1 MEINFEKDYL
11 RELFYNGVTKD
22 KKYRFQP
29 DIVKR
34 YVRVVNILD
43 SVERIE
49 DLYRYHALHYE
60 RLIGDKKDIESVR
73 VNNKYRI
80 E

>member
-29 DIVKR
+29 DIVKT
-34 YVRVVNILD
+34 ICA
-43 SVERIE
+43 SGQ
-49 DLYRYHALHYE
+49 HS
-60 RLIGDKKDIESVR
+60 RLR
-73 VNNKYRI
+73 
-80 E
+80 

>member
-34 YVRVVNILD
+34 YA
-43 SVERIE
+43 SGQ
-49 DLYRYHALHYE
+49 HS
-60 RLIGDKKDIESVR
+60 RLR
-73 VNNKYRI
+73 
-80 E
+80 